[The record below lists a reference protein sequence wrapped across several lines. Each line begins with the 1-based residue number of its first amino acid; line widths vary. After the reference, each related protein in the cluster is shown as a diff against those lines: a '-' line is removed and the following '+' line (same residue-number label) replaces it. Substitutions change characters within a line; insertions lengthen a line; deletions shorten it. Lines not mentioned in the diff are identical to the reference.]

1 MISIKDLRKLAN
13 TRSEKDIWLSNMM
26 YRIEVDYGFDGI
38 DYTNITDTEFKKLV
52 KIFNTI
58 DEYITTFNEAVND
71 IIHYKEPSKDIMNK
85 LETTKKILEKHPEI
99 YIDTRI

>member
-38 DYTNITDTEFKKLV
+38 DYTNITDTEFKK
-52 KIFNTI
+52 I
-58 DEYITTFNEAVND
+58 
-71 IIHYKEPSKDIMNK
+71 S
-85 LETTKKILEKHPEI
+85 
-99 YIDTRI
+99 